1 MMDART
7 DLPPPVAP
15 EGGEPVRDAKAL
27 AHELRLRPEPQR
39 VVRLSRKALGLL
51 AGVAIFA
58 VGGALL
64 FALRPAGDADQR
76 EELFSTDNRQPADQL
91 ANLPRDYAGV
101 PQPVPQLGPPLPG
114 DLGRP
119 MLNAGVQPQPGELPG
134 TVPPPLKSTPA
145 QPSPEAQRRE
155 QDRQRRIHEVESAR
169 TSRLFA
175 AETRTGAEPQAT
187 TAPAGLGLPARLPAA
202 TEQPTPPP
210 TRADRQRAFLD
221 GSADHRNASAE
232 RLRPA
237 PGGAVLQAGSIISAA
252 LITGLRSDLPGQV
265 TAQVTENVY
274 DSVTGRALLVP
285 QGSRLL
291 GEYDAKIAP
300 GQRRALLAWTR
311 LILPDGRSLVL
322 EREPAADARGQAG
335 LQDRVDRHWGEFF
348 RAAAVST
355 LLGVGTELAAG
366 NDEDRLVEA
375 LRRGG
380 QQAIDDAGQQLVG
393 RSLSIEP
400 TLTVRPGYPVRVI
413 LTRDLILEPWSE

>member
-1 MMDART
+1 MTDARS
-7 DLPPPVAP
+7 DLPPPPAP
-15 EGGEPVRDAKAL
+15 DEDEPVRDEKAL
-27 AHELRLRPEPQR
+27 AHELRLRPEAPR

-51 AGVAIFA
+51 AGVAMFA

-64 FALRPAGDADQR
+64 FALRPAGNADQR

-101 PQPVPQLGPPLPG
+101 PRQVPQLGPPLPG

-119 MLNAGVQPQPGELPG
+119 MLNAGVSPQPGELPG
-134 TVPPPLKSTPA
+134 SVPPPLPA
-145 QPSPEAQRRE
+145 QPNPEAQRRE
-155 QDRQRRIHEVESAR
+155 QERQRRIQEVESAR

-175 AETRTGAEPQAT
+175 AETRTGAEPQPGSVPALVDGP
-187 TAPAGLGLPARLPAA
+187 APLPAA
-202 TEQPTPPP
+202 SELPAPPP

-221 GSADHRNASAE
+221 SPVDRRTASAE
-232 RLRPA
+232 RLKPS
-237 PGGAVLQAGSIISAA
+237 PGAVVLQAGSVIPAA

-274 DSVTGRALLVP
+274 DTVTGRVLLVP
-285 QGSRLL
+285 QGSRLI
-291 GEYDAKIAP
+291 GEYDAEIAP

-335 LQDRVDRHWGEFF
+335 LQDRVDRHWGELF
-348 RAAAVST
+348 RAGAVST
-355 LLGVGTELAAG
+355 LLGVGSELAAG
-366 NDEDRLVEA
+366 DSEDRLVEA

-380 QQAIDDAGQQLVG
+380 QDAIDDAGQQLVG
-393 RSLSIEP
+393 RSLRLEP

-413 LTRDLILEPWSE
+413 LTRDLILEPWSG